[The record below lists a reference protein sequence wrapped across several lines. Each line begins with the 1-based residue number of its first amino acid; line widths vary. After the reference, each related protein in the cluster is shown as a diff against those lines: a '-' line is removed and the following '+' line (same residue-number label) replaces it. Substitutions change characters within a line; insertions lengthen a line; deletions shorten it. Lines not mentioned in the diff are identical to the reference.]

1 MRHDLIAAARLA
13 GAAAAVL
20 ALAACSSWM
29 GGSEHTGSTSVAPS
43 VTGDNSSVTT
53 KGPPGSGDAPNPPTA
68 TATPR

>member
-1 MRHDLIAAARLA
+1 MRHDLIAGMRVA

-29 GGSEHTGSTSVAPS
+29 GGSEHSSSTSVAPS
-43 VTGDNSSVTT
+43 VTGANSSNTT

-68 TATPR
+68 TATPQ